1 MLDSVLLSTKQ
12 MLGISPEDTSFDVN
26 VIMCINTALTILM
39 DLGLTEVEDQIIT
52 GDDMTWDDMTW
63 DDLLGGRTDIEY
75 VKTYVYQ
82 KVKMI
87 FDPPTST
94 AAIDAMQ
101 RSINELEWRICNNG
115 RN

>member
-1 MLDSVLLSTKQ
+1 MSDSVLLSIKQ
-12 MLGISPEDTSFDVN
+12 MLGISPEDTSFDDN
-26 VIMCINTALTILM
+26 VIMSINTALTTLM
-39 DLGLTEVEDQIIT
+39 DLGLTEVEDEIVI
-52 GDDMTWDDMTW
+52 DDDMTW

-101 RSINELEWRICNNG
+101 RSISELEWRICNNG

>member
-1 MLDSVLLSTKQ
+1 MSNSVLLSTKQ

-26 VIMCINTALTILM
+26 VIMSINTALTTLM
-39 DLGLTEVEDQIIT
+39 DLGLTEVEDQIVT
-52 GDDMTWDDMTW
+52 GDNMTW

-101 RSINELEWRICNNG
+101 RSISELEWRICNNG
-115 RN
+115 RK

>member
-1 MLDSVLLSTKQ
+1 MSDSVLSSTKQ

-26 VIMCINTALTILM
+26 VIMSINTTLTILM
-39 DLGLTEVEDQIIT
+39 DLGLNEVEDQVVT
-52 GDDMTWDDMTW
+52 SDKMTWDE
-63 DDLLGGRTDIEY
+63 LLGGRTDIEY

-101 RSINELEWRICNNG
+101 RSISELEWRICNNG
-115 RN
+115 RK

>member
-1 MLDSVLLSTKQ
+1 MTDSVLLSTKQ
-12 MLGISPEDTSFDVN
+12 MLGISPEDTSFDTN
-26 VIMCINTALTILM
+26 VIMSINTALTILM
-39 DLGLTEVEDQIIT
+39 DLGLTEVEDQLVT
-52 GDDMTWDDMTW
+52 SDKMTWDE
-63 DDLLGGRTDIEY
+63 LLGGRTDIEY

-82 KVKMI
+82 KVKII

-101 RSINELEWRICNNG
+101 RSISELEWRICNNG

>member
-1 MLDSVLLSTKQ
+1 MSDSVLLSIKQ

-26 VIMCINTALTILM
+26 VIMSINTALTTLM
-39 DLGLTEVEDQIIT
+39 DLGLTEVEDEIVI
-52 GDDMTWDDMTW
+52 DDMTW

-101 RSINELEWRICNNG
+101 RSISELEWRICNNG

>member
-1 MLDSVLLSTKQ
+1 MIDSVLLSTKQ

-26 VIMCINTALTILM
+26 VIMSINTALTTLM
-39 DLGLTEVEDQIIT
+39 DLGLTEVEDQIII
-52 GDDMTWDDMTW
+52 DDDMTW

-101 RSINELEWRICNNG
+101 RSISELEWRICNNG

>member
-1 MLDSVLLSTKQ
+1 MSDSVLLSIKQ

-26 VIMCINTALTILM
+26 VIMSINTALTTLM
-39 DLGLTEVEDQIIT
+39 DLGLTEVEDEIVT
-52 GDDMTWDDMTW
+52 DDIMTW

-75 VKTYVYQ
+75 VKTYIYQ

-101 RSINELEWRICNNG
+101 RSISELEWRICNNG
-115 RN
+115 RK

>member
-1 MLDSVLLSTKQ
+1 MLNSVLLSTKQ

-26 VIMCINTALTILM
+26 VLVNINTALTILM
-39 DLGLTEVEDQIIT
+39 ELGLTEVEDQLVT
-52 GDDMTWDDMTW
+52 DDKMTW

>member
-1 MLDSVLLSTKQ
+1 MSDSVLSSTKQ

-26 VIMCINTALTILM
+26 VIMSINTALTILM
-39 DLGLTEVEDQIIT
+39 DLGLTEVEDQIVT
-52 GDDMTWDDMTW
+52 SDDMTWDE
-63 DDLLGGRTDIEY
+63 LLGERTDIEY

-101 RSINELEWRICNNG
+101 RSISELEWRICNNG
-115 RN
+115 RK

>member
-1 MLDSVLLSTKQ
+1 MINSVLLSTKQ

-26 VIMCINTALTILM
+26 VIMSINTALTTLM
-39 DLGLTEVEDQIIT
+39 DLGLTEVEDEIVT
-52 GDDMTWDDMTW
+52 DDDMTW
-63 DDLLGGRTDIEY
+63 DDLLGGRTDVEY

-101 RSINELEWRICNNG
+101 RSISELEWRICNNG

>member
-1 MLDSVLLSTKQ
+1 MSDSVLLSTKQ

-26 VIMCINTALTILM
+26 VIMSINTALTILM
-39 DLGLTEVEDQIIT
+39 DLGLTEVEDEIVTDDIT
-52 GDDMTWDDMTW
+52 TW

>member
-1 MLDSVLLSTKQ
+1 MSDSVLLSIKQ

-26 VIMCINTALTILM
+26 VIMSINTALTILM
-39 DLGLTEVEDQIIT
+39 DLGLTEVEDEIVI
-52 GDDMTWDDMTW
+52 DDDMTW

-75 VKTYVYQ
+75 VKTYIYQ

-101 RSINELEWRICNNG
+101 RSISELEWRICNNG
-115 RN
+115 RK

>member
-1 MLDSVLLSTKQ
+1 MSDSVLSSTKQ

-39 DLGLTEVEDQIIT
+39 DLGLTEVEDQIVT
-52 GDDMTWDDMTW
+52 SDKMTWDE
-63 DDLLGGRTDIEY
+63 LLGGRTDIEY

-101 RSINELEWRICNNG
+101 RSISELEWRICNNG
-115 RN
+115 RK

>member
-1 MLDSVLLSTKQ
+1 MSDSVLSSTKQ

-26 VIMCINTALTILM
+26 VIMSINTALTILM
-39 DLGLTEVEDQIIT
+39 DLGLTEVEDQIVT
-52 GDDMTWDDMTW
+52 SDKMTWDE
-63 DDLLGGRTDIEY
+63 LLGGRTDIEY

-101 RSINELEWRICNNG
+101 RSISELEWRICNNG
-115 RN
+115 RK

>member
-1 MLDSVLLSTKQ
+1 MIDSVLLSTKQ

-26 VIMCINTALTILM
+26 VIMSINTALTTLM
-39 DLGLTEVEDQIIT
+39 DLGLTEVEDEIVT
-52 GDDMTWDDMTW
+52 DDDMTW

-75 VKTYVYQ
+75 VKTYIYQ

-101 RSINELEWRICNNG
+101 RSISELEWRICNNG
-115 RN
+115 RK

>member
-1 MLDSVLLSTKQ
+1 MSDSVLLSIKQ
-12 MLGISPEDTSFDVN
+12 MLGINPEDTSFDVN
-26 VIMCINTALTILM
+26 VIMSINTALTTLM
-39 DLGLTEVEDQIIT
+39 DLGLTEVEDEIVI
-52 GDDMTWDDMTW
+52 DDDMTW

-101 RSINELEWRICNNG
+101 RSISELEWRICNNG

>member
-1 MLDSVLLSTKQ
+1 MSDSVLSSTKQ

-26 VIMCINTALTILM
+26 VIMSINTALTILM
-39 DLGLTEVEDQIIT
+39 DLGLTEVEDQIVT
-52 GDDMTWDDMTW
+52 GDKMTWDE
-63 DDLLGGRTDIEY
+63 LLGGRTDIEY
-75 VKTYVYQ
+75 VKTYIYQ
-82 KVKMI
+82 KVKLI

-101 RSINELEWRICNNG
+101 RSISELEWRICNNG

>member
-26 VIMCINTALTILM
+26 VIMSINTALTILM
-39 DLGLTEVEDQIIT
+39 DLGLTEVEDQIVT
-52 GDDMTWDDMTW
+52 SDDMTWDE
-63 DDLLGGRTDIEY
+63 LLGERTDIEY

-101 RSINELEWRICNNG
+101 RSISELEWRICNNG

>member
-1 MLDSVLLSTKQ
+1 MSDSVLSSTKQ

-26 VIMCINTALTILM
+26 VIMSINTALTILM
-39 DLGLTEVEDQIIT
+39 DLGLTEVEDQIVT
-52 GDDMTWDDMTW
+52 SNKMTWDE
-63 DDLLGGRTDIEY
+63 LLGGRTDIEY
-75 VKTYVYQ
+75 VKTYIYQ

-101 RSINELEWRICNNG
+101 RSISELEWRICNNG

>member
-1 MLDSVLLSTKQ
+1 MSDSVLLSTKQ

-26 VIMCINTALTILM
+26 VIMSINTALTILM
-39 DLGLTEVEDQIIT
+39 DLGLTEVEDQIVT
-52 GDDMTWDDMTW
+52 SDEMTWDE
-63 DDLLGGRTDIEY
+63 LLGERTDIEY

-101 RSINELEWRICNNG
+101 RSISELEWRICNNG
-115 RN
+115 RK

>member
-1 MLDSVLLSTKQ
+1 MSDSVLSSTKQ
-12 MLGISPEDTSFDVN
+12 ILGISPEDTSFDVN
-26 VIMCINTALTILM
+26 VIMSINTALTILM
-39 DLGLTEVEDQIIT
+39 DLGLTEVEDQIVT
-52 GDDMTWDDMTW
+52 SDKMTWDE
-63 DDLLGGRTDIEY
+63 LLGGRTDIEY

-101 RSINELEWRICNNG
+101 RSISELEWRICNNG
-115 RN
+115 RK

>member
-1 MLDSVLLSTKQ
+1 MSDSVLLSIKQ

-26 VIMCINTALTILM
+26 VIMSINTALTILM
-39 DLGLTEVEDQIIT
+39 DLGLTEVEDEIVI
-52 GDDMTWDDMTW
+52 DDDMTW

-101 RSINELEWRICNNG
+101 RSISELEWRICNNG
-115 RN
+115 GN

>member
-1 MLDSVLLSTKQ
+1 MSDSVLLSIKQ

-26 VIMCINTALTILM
+26 VIMSINTALTTLM
-39 DLGLTEVEDQIIT
+39 DLGLTEVEDEIVT
-52 GDDMTWDDMTW
+52 DDIMTW

-75 VKTYVYQ
+75 VKTYIYQ

-87 FDPPTST
+87 FDPPIST

-101 RSINELEWRICNNG
+101 RSISELEWRICNNG

>member
-1 MLDSVLLSTKQ
+1 MSDSVLSSTKQ

-26 VIMCINTALTILM
+26 VIMSINTTLTILM
-39 DLGLTEVEDQIIT
+39 DLGLTEVEDQIVT
-52 GDDMTWDDMTW
+52 SDTMTWDE
-63 DDLLGGRTDIEY
+63 LLGGRTDIEY
-75 VKTYVYQ
+75 VKTYIYQ

-101 RSINELEWRICNNG
+101 RSISELEWRICNNG

>member
-1 MLDSVLLSTKQ
+1 MSDSVLLSTKQ

-26 VIMCINTALTILM
+26 VIMSINTALTILM
-39 DLGLTEVEDQIIT
+39 DLGLTEVEDQIVT
-52 GDDMTWDDMTW
+52 SDKMTWDE
-63 DDLLGGRTDIEY
+63 LLGGRTDIEY
-75 VKTYVYQ
+75 VKTYIYQ

-101 RSINELEWRICNNG
+101 RSISELEWRICNNG
-115 RN
+115 RK

>member
-1 MLDSVLLSTKQ
+1 MSDSVLSSTKQ
-12 MLGISPEDTSFDVN
+12 MLGISPEDTSFDIN
-26 VIMCINTALTILM
+26 VIISINTALTILM
-39 DLGLTEVEDQIIT
+39 DLGLTEVEDQLVT
-52 GDDMTWDDMTW
+52 SDKMTWDE
-63 DDLLGGRTDIEY
+63 LLGGRTDIEY

-101 RSINELEWRICNNG
+101 RSISELEWRICNNG
-115 RN
+115 RK

>member
-1 MLDSVLLSTKQ
+1 MSDSVLSSTKQ

-26 VIMCINTALTILM
+26 VIMSINTALTILM
-39 DLGLTEVEDQIIT
+39 DLGLTEVEDQIVT
-52 GDDMTWDDMTW
+52 SDKMTWDE
-63 DDLLGGRTDIEY
+63 LLGGRTDIEY

-82 KVKMI
+82 KVKLI

-101 RSINELEWRICNNG
+101 RSISELEWRICNNG
-115 RN
+115 RK

>member
-1 MLDSVLLSTKQ
+1 MIDSVLLSTKQ

-26 VIMCINTALTILM
+26 VIMSINTALTTLM
-39 DLGLTEVEDQIIT
+39 DLGLTEVEDEIVI
-52 GDDMTWDDMTW
+52 DDDMTW

-87 FDPPTST
+87 FDPPTSI

-101 RSINELEWRICNNG
+101 RSISELEWRICNNG

>member
-1 MLDSVLLSTKQ
+1 MSDSVLSSTKQ

-26 VIMCINTALTILM
+26 VIMSINAALTILM
-39 DLGLTEVEDQIIT
+39 DLGLTEVEDQIVT
-52 GDDMTWDDMTW
+52 SDKMTWDE
-63 DDLLGGRTDIEY
+63 LLGGRTDIEY
-75 VKTYVYQ
+75 VKTYIYQ

-101 RSINELEWRICNNG
+101 RSISELEWRICNNG
-115 RN
+115 RK

>member
-1 MLDSVLLSTKQ
+1 MSDSVLLSTKQ

-26 VIMCINTALTILM
+26 VLMNINTALTILM
-39 DLGLTEVEDQIIT
+39 ELGLTEVEDQLVT
-52 GDDMTWDDMTW
+52 DDKMTW

>member
-1 MLDSVLLSTKQ
+1 MSDSVLSSTKQ

-26 VIMCINTALTILM
+26 VIMSINTALTILI
-39 DLGLTEVEDQIIT
+39 DLGLTEVEDQIVT
-52 GDDMTWDDMTW
+52 SDKMTWDE
-63 DDLLGGRTDIEY
+63 LLGGRTDIEY
-75 VKTYVYQ
+75 VKTYIYQ

-101 RSINELEWRICNNG
+101 RSISELEWRICNNG
-115 RN
+115 RK

>member
-1 MLDSVLLSTKQ
+1 MSDSVLLSIKQ

-26 VIMCINTALTILM
+26 VIMSINTVLTTLM
-39 DLGLTEVEDQIIT
+39 DLGLTEVEDEIVT
-52 GDDMTWDDMTW
+52 DDDMTW

-75 VKTYVYQ
+75 VKTYIYQ

-101 RSINELEWRICNNG
+101 RSISELEWRICNNG

>member
-26 VIMCINTALTILM
+26 VLMNINTALTILM
-39 DLGLTEVEDQIIT
+39 ELGLTEVEDQLVT
-52 GDDMTWDDMTW
+52 DDKITW

>member
-26 VIMCINTALTILM
+26 VLMNINTALTILM
-39 DLGLTEVEDQIIT
+39 ELGLTEAEDQLVT
-52 GDDMTWDDMTW
+52 NDKMTW

>member
-1 MLDSVLLSTKQ
+1 MSDSVLSSTKQ

-26 VIMCINTALTILM
+26 VIMSINTALTILM
-39 DLGLTEVEDQIIT
+39 DLGLTEVEDQIVT
-52 GDDMTWDDMTW
+52 SDKMTWDE
-63 DDLLGGRTDIEY
+63 LLGERTDIEY
-75 VKTYVYQ
+75 VKTYIYQ

-101 RSINELEWRICNNG
+101 RSISELEWRICNNG
-115 RN
+115 RK